1 MRNKVLEKLQDTLIK
16 LNFPTDTII
25 IQNSKT
31 PEHGDFSS
39 NIAMILSG
47 KLKQPPQK
55 IANQIIEKL
64 NELNLDNFFLNIDI
78 AGPGFINFKLNQ
90 NLFHDKLLNVLKT
103 DTDFGRSSE
112 GNGKTANIE
121 FVSANPTGPLT
132 VGHGRGAMIGDTV
145 SNILEWN
152 GYKVQREYYFNNAGR
167 QMRVLGQSV
176 YSRYLQ
182 KCGQGLEFDNEFYQG
197 EYIKEIAELIFNEFG
212 DSLMSDKKS
221 DYFKD
226 KAEKFI
232 FEDIKSSLKKLG
244 LEFDHFYNEQ
254 ELYNSG
260 KIQHILDELDSK
272 GLIYQKDDATW
283 FKGTHIGRDVD
294 KVLVKNTGEPTYRLP
309 DMAYHKTKF
318 DRGFDLCIDVFG
330 ADHID
335 TYPDVL
341 AVIDELG
348 LDSNKVKVLI
358 HQFVTIMK
366 NGEQVKMSTRKAN
379 FVTLDE
385 LIDEVGADVVRY
397 FFIMRGMSTHL
408 NFDLDIAKDQSDNN
422 PVFYLQY
429 AHARMCNII
438 NRAERFG
445 HSINLNADLG
455 LLKEDEEQQLINHLL
470 SFPELVEK
478 CSTQLEPQLI
488 VNYLHEF
495 ASKFHKYYAHFKVIT
510 EDKKLT
516 EARLILIK
524 AIQITMRNGLRI
536 IGITAPKRM

>member
-1 MRNKVLEKLQDTLIK
+1 MRNKVLEKLQGTLVK
-16 LNFPTDTII
+16 LNFPTDTVI
-25 IQNSKT
+25 IQNSKN
-31 PEHGDFSS
+31 PDHGDFSS
-39 NIAMILSG
+39 NIAMILAG

-55 IANQIIEKL
+55 IADEIIQNL
-64 NELNLDNFFLNIDI
+64 IELNSDNFFSIVEK
-78 AGPGFINFKLNQ
+78 AGPGFINFKLNK
-90 NLFHDKLLNVLKT
+90 NLFHDKLFNVLKT
-103 DTDFGRSSE
+103 DTEFGKSSI
-112 GNGKTANIE
+112 GDGKTANVE

-132 VGHGRGAMIGDTV
+132 VGHGRGAMLGDTV
-145 SNILEWN
+145 ANILEWN

-182 KCGQGLEFDNEFYQG
+182 TCGQDLKFDDEFYQG
-197 EYIKEIAELIFNEFG
+197 EYIKEIAELIFNEYG
-212 DSLMSDKKS
+212 DSLMSNQNP

-232 FEDIKSSLKKLG
+232 FEDIKFSLKKLG

-260 KIQHILDELDSK
+260 KIQYILDELDSK

-283 FKGTHIGRDVD
+283 FKGTQIGRDID
-294 KVLVKNTGEPTYRLP
+294 KVLVKKTGEPTYRLP

-318 DRGFDLCIDVFG
+318 EREFDLCIDVFG

-341 AVIDELG
+341 AVIDQLG
-348 LDSNKVKVLI
+348 YDSNKVKVLI

-385 LIDEVGADVVRY
+385 LINEVGADVVRY

-438 NRAERFG
+438 NRAKGFG
-445 HSINLNADLG
+445 HIINLKADLG
-455 LLKEDEEQQLINHLL
+455 LLIEDEEQQLINQLL
-470 SFPELVEK
+470 KLPELVEK

-510 EDKKLT
+510 DDKKLT

-524 AIQITMRNGLRI
+524 AIQIAMRNGLTL
-536 IGITAPKRM
+536 IGISAPEKM

>member
-1 MRNKVLEKLQDTLIK
+1 MRNKVLEKLQGTLVE
-16 LNFPTDTII
+16 LNFPTDTVI
-25 IQNSKT
+25 IQNSKN
-31 PEHGDFSS
+31 PDHGDFSS

-55 IANQIIEKL
+55 IADEIIQKL
-64 NELNLDNFFLNIDI
+64 FELNSDNFFSNVEK
-78 AGPGFINFKLNQ
+78 AGPGFINFKLNK
-90 NLFHDKLLNVLKT
+90 NLFHGKLLHVLKS
-103 DTDFGRSSE
+103 DTEFGKSSI
-112 GNGKTANIE
+112 GKGKSANVE

-132 VGHGRGAMIGDTV
+132 VGHGRGAMLGDTV
-145 SNILEWN
+145 ANILEWN

-176 YSRYLQ
+176 YSRYL
-182 KCGQGLEFDNEFYQG
+182 KTCGQDLKFDDEFYQG

-212 DSLMSDKKS
+212 DSLMSDQNP

-260 KIQHILDELDSK
+260 KIQHILDELDSN

-283 FKGTHIGRDVD
+283 FKGTQIGRDVD
-294 KVLVKNTGEPTYRLP
+294 KVLVKKTGEPTYRLP

-318 DRGFDLCIDVFG
+318 ERGFDLCIDVFG

-341 AVIDELG
+341 AVIDQLG
-348 LDSNKVKVLI
+348 YDSNKVKVLI

-438 NRAERFG
+438 NRAKGFG
-445 HSINLNADLG
+445 HTINLKADLG
-455 LLKEDEEQQLINHLL
+455 LLKEDEEQQLINQLL
-470 SFPELVEK
+470 KLPELIEK
-478 CSTQLEPQLI
+478 CSIQLEPQLI
-488 VNYLHEF
+488 VNFLHEF

-510 EDKKLT
+510 DDKKLT
-516 EARLILIK
+516 DARLILIK
-524 AIQITMRNGLRI
+524 AIQIAMRNGLTL
-536 IGITAPKRM
+536 IGINAPERM

>member
-1 MRNKVLEKLQDTLIK
+1 MRNKVLEKLQGTLID
-16 LNFPTDTII
+16 LNFPTDTVI
-25 IQNSKT
+25 IQNSKK
-31 PEHGDFSS
+31 PDHGDFSS
-39 NIAMILSG
+39 NIAMILAG
-47 KLKQPPQK
+47 KLKRPPQK
-55 IANQIIEKL
+55 IADEIIQNL
-64 NELNLDNFFLNIDI
+64 LELNSDNFFSIVEK
-78 AGPGFINFKLNQ
+78 AGPGFINFKLNK

-103 DTDFGRSSE
+103 DTEFGKSSI
-112 GNGKTANIE
+112 GVGKTANVE

-132 VGHGRGAMIGDTV
+132 VGHGRGAMLGDTV
-145 SNILEWN
+145 ANILEWN
-152 GYKVQREYYFNNAGR
+152 GYKVLGEYYFNNAGR

-182 KCGQGLEFDNEFYQG
+182 TCGQDLKFDDEFYQG
-197 EYIKEIAELIFNEFG
+197 EYIKEIAELIYNEYG
-212 DSLMSDKKS
+212 DSLISKQNPDF
-221 DYFKD
+221 FKD

-244 LEFDHFYNEQ
+244 LEFDYFYNEQ

-260 KIQHILDELDSK
+260 KIQHILDELGSK
-272 GLIYQKDDATW
+272 ELIYQKDNATW
-283 FKGTHIGRDVD
+283 IKGTQIGRDVD
-294 KVLVKNTGEPTYRLP
+294 KVLVKKTGEPTYRLP

-318 DRGFDLCIDVFG
+318 ERGFDLCIDVFG

-341 AVIDELG
+341 AVIDQLG
-348 LDSNKVKVLI
+348 YDSNKVKVLI

-438 NRAERFG
+438 NRAKGFG
-445 HSINLNADLG
+445 HIINLKADLS
-455 LLKEDEEQQLINHLL
+455 LLIEDEEQQLINQLL
-470 SFPELVEK
+470 KLPELIEK

-510 EDKKLT
+510 DDKKLT

-524 AIQITMRNGLRI
+524 AIQIAMRNGLTL
-536 IGITAPKRM
+536 IGISAPENM